1 VSDHRTRREWA
12 QLQNV
17 CGSAEERVPP
27 LFVFGSSA
35 SDLSAL
41 VRAFFADLHHRQAC
55 AVFWANALEATSME
69 VLLMRLTT
77 DRLDDDD
84 DDDDN
89 NNNNNHD
96 DNHDNLCRGTSLE
109 QFVLAVQQLAKAST
123 TYFVIDHASH
133 LREFGA
139 AALDLLLRVSEL
151 CRGANVTTVLISTV
165 PYALYPRV
173 THGTLPFV
181 IKVAA
186 RSRDQ
191 LRDAILQSGAMS
203 DAAFAS
209 YFVAVFGP
217 VVGDLDA
224 AITLAERVNASCA
237 GNSRPAWHAAAQH
250 HLKRLVAT
258 AETSSLEPIDGGA
271 AGSTSLLEQQLLLAA
286 FFAANTDRSVDD
298 PLWSRTGAQLAKA
311 REIKLL
317 EQPALFSYERLRH
330 ILELMCAQRR
340 GDADD
345 AFESF
350 LDEDLVQTEIA
361 SLVER
366 GALVRKW
373 RALGDEL
380 KFRCTLTA
388 SDACAVA
395 ERWDRCEA
403 ERGERRRGGT
413 AAAKSRA
420 HGFVE
425 LMKSLL

>member
-1 VSDHRTRREWA
+1 
-12 QLQNV
+12 
-17 CGSAEERVPP
+17 
-27 LFVFGSSA
+27 
-35 SDLSAL
+35 
-41 VRAFFADLHHRQAC
+41 
-55 AVFWANALEATSME
+55 ME

-77 DRLDDDD
+77 DRLNATDD

-89 NNNNNHD
+89 NNDDNNNT
-96 DNHDNLCRGTSLE
+96 CRGSSLE
-109 QFVLAVQQLAKAST
+109 QFVLAVQQLAKTSAAT

-139 AALDLLLRVSEL
+139 AALDLLLRLSEL

-165 PYALYPRV
+165 PYALFPRV

-186 RSRDQ
+186 CSRDQ

-237 GNSRPAWHAAAQH
+237 DNSRPAWHAAVQH

-258 AETSSLEPIDGGA
+258 AETSSLEPIDSGA
-271 AGSTSLLEQQLLLAA
+271 ASSTSLLEQQLLLAA

-395 ERWDRCEA
+395 ERLDRCEA
-403 ERGERRRGGT
+403 ERGERRRAG